1 MKTHLSLAARDLD
14 ASVAFYT
21 TLLGVTPAKLRDD
34 YALFVVDDPGME
46 LPLYHDADAVAAP
59 GAHYGVV
66 VNDVRAV
73 IQKMSDLDAAGY
85 RVAVECETTC
95 CYANQTKV
103 WANDPDGYRWETYVV
118 HEEVDEAGTDDVAC
132 CA

>member
-1 MKTHLSLAARDLD
+1 MHLSLAARDLD
-14 ASVAFYT
+14 ASIAFYT
-21 TLLGVTPAKLRDD
+21 TLFGSTPAKRRDD
-34 YALFVVDDPGME
+34 YALFVVDDPGIE
-46 LPLYHDADAVAAP
+46 LALYHDAGAVAAA
-59 GAHYGVV
+59 GTHFGVV
-66 VNDVRAV
+66 VTDVRSV
-73 IQKMSDLDAAGY
+73 MQKMSDLDAAGY
-85 RVAVECETTC
+85 HVAVECETTC